1 MSSVSESS
9 GTNSISR
16 ASGVAGSLSPNSDV
30 VAAGVATGVAAAL
43 EDEVLLQEDAAADAA
58 EKVNMCEDAND
69 VGSC

>member
-43 EDEVLLQEDAAADAA
+43 EDEGLLQEDAAAA
-58 EKVNMCEDAND
+58 ENVNMCEDAND